1 MARFTYSRKYFK
13 YIQNILLNFIYK
25 VLSPDDIDVQELRLS
40 KYSLVIL
47 DQRLE
52 RRFKFI
58 RKKKSISFSK
68 FYYTLILLLFSF
80 YVFIDLALYQFE
92 TKSYIKI
99 ALLSFGVC
107 ILFFMFTQ
115 IYNNFYYNIIL
126 FAFLISALLK
136 ILFDWVLTD
145 HDISLSGVLLELIS
159 TESTNMCINISYIF
173 LINGFHSLNYLIR
186 QNQFFYLCKTYVIEL
201 QSYFMETMM
210 IISIIFSAILKK
222 DWTLK
227 NLIML
232 CH

>member
-1 MARFTYSRKYFK
+1 
-13 YIQNILLNFIYK
+13 

-186 QNQFFYLCKTYVIEL
+186 
-201 QSYFMETMM
+201 
-210 IISIIFSAILKK
+210 
-222 DWTLK
+222 
-227 NLIML
+227 
-232 CH
+232 